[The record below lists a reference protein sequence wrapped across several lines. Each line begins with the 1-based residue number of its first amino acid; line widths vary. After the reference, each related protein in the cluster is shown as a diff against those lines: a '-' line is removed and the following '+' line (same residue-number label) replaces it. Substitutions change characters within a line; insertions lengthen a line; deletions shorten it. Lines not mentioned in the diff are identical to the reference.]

1 MPVGLPVDVRALAF
15 PGRVFKAKI
24 SWVASP
30 WVAPSI
36 DPNM

>member
-24 SWVASP
+24 SWVA
-30 WVAPSI
+30 PSI
-36 DPNM
+36 DPHT